1 VDTELFVD
9 VRRFIA
15 WLKDDYSKLVEFR
28 PITIRPVELASL
40 LEKLEGIYDVPVNRA
55 SSSTVLVGTKI
66 GLMNMNDFTE
76 ASIVISLPKESNPAE
91 GKISVLSP
99 LGSTLIGRNR
109 GEVIKLCLG
118 NSENMFCIISVDQ
131 NP

>member
-1 VDTELFVD
+1 VNTEMYVD
-9 VRRFIA
+9 VRQFIA

>member
-1 VDTELFVD
+1 MFVD

>member
-1 VDTELFVD
+1 VNTELFVD

>member
-1 VDTELFVD
+1 LFVD

>member
-1 VDTELFVD
+1 MNTEMYVD
-9 VRRFIA
+9 VRQFIA

>member
-1 VDTELFVD
+1 MDTELFVD

>member
-1 VDTELFVD
+1 MNTELFVD

>member
-1 VDTELFVD
+1 MYVD
-9 VRRFIA
+9 VRQFIA

>member
-1 VDTELFVD
+1 MNTEIFVE
-9 VRRFIA
+9 VRRFIS
-15 WLKDDYSKLVEFR
+15 WLKDDYSKMVEFR
-28 PITIRPVELASL
+28 PITLRPIELASL
-40 LEKLEGIYDVPVNRA
+40 LDKLEGIYDVPVKRA
-55 SSSTVLVGTKI
+55 SSFTVLIGAKV

-76 ASIVISLPKESNPAE
+76 ASIVISLPSESNPAE

-118 NSENMFCIISVDQ
+118 NSENMFCIISVVQ